1 MKRKKGQDFPEIN
14 YTFMNRSTYRKK
26 NQTFRRMIKW
36 ILSVVIICLFAYA
49 VFYIFVISKNPNL
62 FEELSNDKK
71 RSDTSLASTSVE
83 EKRNTPTEE
92 KNTQPTEESTP
103 SPLPEP
109 PKEKVSIED
118 KISLQMALYGLQDQ
132 KEIQSKKEEY
142 LQLTGEDFETAFLFP
157 SDTQVI
163 PDDILQSSGREQA
176 AVLRNEIFARHG
188 YPFDAGRLLSYFRLK
203 TWYQEKDKQIE
214 LSELEK
220 ENVNKILEYEI
231 SKGWKQK

>member
-1 MKRKKGQDFPEIN
+1 MKRKRGQDFPEIN

-26 NQTFRRMIKW
+26 NRTLRRLIKW
-36 ILSVVIICLFAYA
+36 ILSVVVVCLFAYA

-83 EKRNTPTEE
+83 EKQNTPTEE
-92 KNTQPTEESTP
+92 KSTQPTEESTL

-109 PKEKVSIED
+109 PKEKVSIEE